1 MDQQNT
7 ILDLRNVVKRFG
19 GITASNNI
27 SIHVPQGSIYGVV
40 GPNGA
45 GKTTLFNMITG
56 VYDTTEG
63 EIVFDGE
70 KINGLPTHI
79 IAQKGIAR
87 TFQNIRLFGD
97 LSVYDNLLTACQKNI
112 TIQLV

>member
-97 LSVYDNLLTACQKNI
+97 
-112 TIQLV
+112 

>member
-45 GKTTLFNMITG
+45 
-56 VYDTTEG
+56 
-63 EIVFDGE
+63 
-70 KINGLPTHI
+70 
-79 IAQKGIAR
+79 
-87 TFQNIRLFGD
+87 
-97 LSVYDNLLTACQKNI
+97 
-112 TIQLV
+112 